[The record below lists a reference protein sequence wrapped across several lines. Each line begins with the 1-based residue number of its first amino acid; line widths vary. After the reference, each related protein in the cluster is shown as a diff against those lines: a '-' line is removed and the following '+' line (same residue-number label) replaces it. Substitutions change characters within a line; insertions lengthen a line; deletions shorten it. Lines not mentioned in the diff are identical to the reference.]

1 LARGS
6 TKLVLVLRMID
17 SGAAEDKGRRDYMED
32 YHILLEKVEKASPS
46 TVSFYGIYDGHGG
59 EESAQI
65 VQKKLHYS
73 IFNNGKWKEKNFE
86 EAITEGFMSTDRIVI
101 QRTNHRLDSSGSTAV
116 IALIVDHTLYIANVG
131 DSEAIIAIKEGQSS
145 DLRTQIVTNLHRASN
160 IDEKKRVLQLG
171 GNFLFG
177 RLGGTLSVTRA
188 FGDFEFKEPKSKA
201 NFVTSKPFIN
211 KIELTPAHK
220 FLVLASDGLWDVFDK
235 EDVTKFVVT
244 AHSNGLNA
252 KQIAQMLVEEA
263 IKKGSMDNVSAIIT
277 IFNGNFQPIAQ
288 VDSTCQIV

>member
-1 LARGS
+1 
-6 TKLVLVLRMID
+6 
-17 SGAAEDKGRRDYMED
+17 
-32 YHILLEKVEKASPS
+32 
-46 TVSFYGIYDGHGG
+46 
-59 EESAQI
+59 
-65 VQKKLHYS
+65 
-73 IFNNGKWKEKNFE
+73 
-86 EAITEGFMSTDRIVI
+86 
-101 QRTNHRLDSSGSTAV
+101 
-116 IALIVDHTLYIANVG
+116 
-131 DSEAIIAIKEGQSS
+131 
-145 DLRTQIVTNLHRASN
+145 
-160 IDEKKRVLQLG
+160 
-171 GNFLFG
+171 LFG